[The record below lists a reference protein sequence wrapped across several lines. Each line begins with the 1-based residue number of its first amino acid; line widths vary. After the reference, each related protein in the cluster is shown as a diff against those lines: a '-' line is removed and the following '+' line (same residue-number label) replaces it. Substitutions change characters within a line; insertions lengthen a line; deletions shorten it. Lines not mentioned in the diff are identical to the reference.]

1 MKSRSSNPE
10 FSNRKRRRL
19 YKAGLYHSS
28 ALPLPLNHS
37 LKSRDL
43 AYHHLN
49 TSSSQRET
57 RSPTP
62 AESQRQDLTNF
73 EYHPLYDPTGGRFYA
88 SCPELI
94 DTSGDENGKLKGPST
109 GSTFYQVKSR
119 STWRIQ
125 TSGGHRRS
133 RISKIA
139 HGISSYF
146 SGCVGKPDCFGK

>member
-10 FSNRKRRRL
+10 FSTRKRRRL
-19 YKAGLYHSS
+19 YKAGFYRSP
-28 ALPLPLNHS
+28 ALPLPLRHS

-43 AYHHLN
+43 AYRHLN

-57 RSPTP
+57 RSLTP

-73 EYHPLYDPTGGRFYA
+73 EYHPLYDPAGSRFYA

-94 DTSGDENGKLKGPST
+94 DTSGEENGRRKGPPT

-125 TSGGHRRS
+125 ASEGRRRS